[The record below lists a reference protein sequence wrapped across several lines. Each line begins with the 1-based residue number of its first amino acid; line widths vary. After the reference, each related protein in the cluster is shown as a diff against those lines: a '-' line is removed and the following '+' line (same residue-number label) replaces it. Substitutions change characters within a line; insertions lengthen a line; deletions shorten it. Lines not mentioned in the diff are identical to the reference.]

1 AYALLWS
8 SGLRDPVPYVIVGVA
23 NGVVGGFHFPAWQA
37 FVSELVPRELLLNAV
52 TLNSAQFN
60 AARAFGPAVG
70 GVVLALGG
78 PAWSFGLNAVSFGA
92 SLLAVWMIEARP
104 AARAEAGPRSS
115 ALADILDALGYLRRS
130 PGLRRVLLVAALT
143 SSLGQPLIYLVVVFA
158 DDVFRVGELQ
168 YGMLTASM
176 GIGAVLAT
184 PLVAG
189 WGTSLPRSVLVGLGA
204 SLYGGAVLGF
214 GLAPVYWVGVVFLL
228 LVGAAHLTSASTM
241 NTVMQLQAA
250 EHMRAKMLSFYLM
263 VITAGM
269 PIGSLVQG
277 TLADVIG
284 PRQTVAGAGV
294 VLLTVSIFL
303 SLSGRLRTIEG

>member
-1 AYALLWS
+1 
-8 SGLRDPVPYVIVGVA
+8 
-23 NGVVGGFHFPAWQA
+23 
-37 FVSELVPRELLLNAV
+37 
-52 TLNSAQFN
+52 
-60 AARAFGPAVG
+60 
-70 GVVLALGG
+70 
-78 PAWSFGLNAVSFGA
+78 
-92 SLLAVWMIEARP
+92 M
-104 AARAEAGPRSS
+104 
-115 ALADILDALGYLRRS
+115 
-130 PGLRRVLLVAALT
+130 AALT